1 MIPDTPWYTQS
12 GQNPSTFSSSWHI
25 SQVSKDEIRDNA
37 MGPHGSTVRNLTSR
51 SEAKGRGYN
60 FVEASCKGIED
71 RKMQK
76 SRVKGD
82 LELKVNK
89 IETQILAPLIGSCN
103 IITLLLGS
111 DKGIGWGPRR
121 TRHAIIHHTEDVSSK
136 LSDSHGRSSDGGPN
150 VQISFCCCSTLT
162 NLGREAKDA
171 KLFFHQL
178 KGCMDVTNNQWR
190 AGKCMQ
196 FLES

>member
-12 GQNPSTFSSSWHI
+12 GQTPSTFSSSWHI
-25 SQVSKDEIRDNA
+25 SQVSKDEIRDNE
-37 MGPHGSTVRNLTSR
+37 MRPHGSTVRNLTSR

-60 FVEASCKGIED
+60 FVEASRKGIED

-76 SRVKGD
+76 SRVKRD
-82 LELKVNK
+82 LEIKLTK
-89 IETQILAPLIGSCN
+89 IETPILAPLIGSCN
-103 IITLLLGS
+103 IITVLLGS

-121 TRHAIIHHTEDVSSK
+121 TRHSIKFSSK

-178 KGCMDVTNNQWR
+178 KGCMDVTNNQLR
-190 AGKCMQ
+190 AGANVCN
-196 FLES
+196 F